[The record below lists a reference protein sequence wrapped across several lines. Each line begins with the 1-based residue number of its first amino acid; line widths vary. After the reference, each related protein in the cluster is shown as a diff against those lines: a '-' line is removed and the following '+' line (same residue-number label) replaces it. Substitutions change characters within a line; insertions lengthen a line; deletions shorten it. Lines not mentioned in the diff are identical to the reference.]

1 VATRDLPPRV
11 IRFPHLQRRGR
22 PTSARHARSDRRHGT
37 GGRPCPAPS
46 RPGAWRRCACRSWY
60 VVGAAT
66 LRGRQSPHPLRV
78 SWGPPSG
85 YPWESFGTDLALRHA
100 HCHDTWHARPEGEE
114 WRRPDPEG
122 ERPLAPLIAATLAR
136 GGWLDPLR
144 ARRDLHP
151 VRSTKLAWRANG
163 LRYLLVGGRGQCLR
177 CRKSPKPEKCL

>member
-1 VATRDLPPRV
+1 MMRLSKW
-11 IRFPHLQRRGR
+11 QCERGR
-22 PTSARHARSDRRHGT
+22 RQAMPHAE
-37 GGRPCPAPS
+37 PALSLLTLHLP
-46 RPGAWRRCACRSWY
+46 A
-60 VVGAAT
+60 VIGAAT

-85 YPWESFGTDLALRHA
+85 YPWESFGADLALLHA

-151 VRSTKLAWRANG
+151 VRSTKLAWRTNG